1 MKNPTLRSRAFLS
14 SLSAALLLLAAS
26 AVQADVT
33 TETRMA
39 VTGVGAMAFGNMTG
53 TAKTAISGT
62 RSRTDTDIQLQSK
75 LVKFFA
81 RNAVGPSAE
90 IVLLDADKQYRLNLN
105 KKEYTETSFEEL
117 RARAQNAQNDNA
129 GEDAD
134 KRRQPSA
141 IDDSKCEW
149 LDPKADVKRTGEK
162 TTVAGFQAEHV
173 VITAEQPC
181 KDKETGAIC
190 EIALTIDEW
199 LAAGFSANEEVQ
211 RYHKAY
217 AQKMGLD
224 AATLQD
230 ASNRAQAMFARY
242 KGVWTQVLSKL
253 QGVKGY
259 PVRSAFVLGIGGDQ
273 CKQAQNAQ
281 QEQANGGDSSTG
293 PGSSGASSGDAASQA
308 IAKLGS
314 LFHRKKDDSA
324 DQGADRSAQPA
335 SPPPPVAGP
344 SGTINIVTISS
355 ELVSVSNASIPAA
368 AFAVPPDFKKVEAK
382 RRGET

>member
-1 MKNPTLRSRAFLS
+1 MKNPTPSRRALLS
-14 SLSAALLLLAAS
+14 SLSAALLLLAA
-26 AVQADVT
+26 AAARADIT

-39 VTGVGAMAFGNMTG
+39 VTGVGPMAFGNMTG
-53 TAKTAISGT
+53 TSKTAISGT

-81 RNAVGPSAE
+81 HNAVGPSAE
-90 IVLLDADKQYRLNLN
+90 IVLLDADKQYHLNLN

-117 RARAQNAQNDNA
+117 RARAQNGQNDKD
-129 GEDAD
+129 GEDSD
-134 KRRQPSA
+134 KRREPSA

-149 LDPKADVKRTGEK
+149 LDPKANVRRTGEK
-162 TTVAGFQAEHV
+162 ATVAGFQAEHLI
-173 VITAEQPC
+173 ITAEQPC

-199 LAAGFSANEEVQ
+199 LAPGLSASDEAQ
-211 RYHKAY
+211 RYRKAY
-217 AQKMGLD
+217 AEKMGLD

-230 ASNRAQAMFARY
+230 ASNRAQALFSRY
-242 KGVWTQVLSKL
+242 KGVWAQVVSKL

-281 QEQANGGDSSTG
+281 QQASSGDSSGG
-293 PGSSGASSGDAASQA
+293 PSGSSDASSGDATTQA

-324 DQGADRSAQPA
+324 TQAADKPAQTATAPV
-335 SPPPPVAGP
+335 PVAGP

-355 ELVSVSNASIPAA
+355 ELLSVSNASIPAS
-368 AFAVPPDFKKVEAK
+368 AFSVPADFKKVESK
-382 RRGET
+382 RR

>member
-1 MKNPTLRSRAFLS
+1 
-14 SLSAALLLLAAS
+14 LLLAAS
-26 AVQADVT
+26 AAQADVT
-33 TETRMA
+33 VESRVA
-39 VTGVGAMAFGNMTG
+39 VTGIGPMAVGNMTG
-53 TAKTAISGT
+53 TSRTAISGT
-62 RSRTDTDIQLQSK
+62 RSRTDADFQLQSK

-90 IVLLDADKQYRLNLN
+90 IVLLDADKSYHLNLN
-105 KKEYTETSFEEL
+105 KKEYTETSFADL
-117 RARAQNAQNDNA
+117 RSRAQQAQD
-129 GEDAD
+129 GEAD
-134 KRRQPSA
+134 KRQPA
-141 IDDSKCEW
+141 PIDDSKCEW

-162 TTVAGFQAEHV
+162 TTVAGFQAEHL

-199 LAAGFSANEEVQ
+199 LAPGLSASDEAP
-211 RYHKAY
+211 RYRKAY
-217 AQKMGLD
+217 AEKMGLD

-230 ASNRAQAMFARY
+230 TSNRAQALFSRY
-242 KGVWTQVLSKL
+242 KGVWAQVVSKL

-281 QEQANGGDSSTG
+281 QQASSGDSSGG
-293 PGSSGASSGDAASQA
+293 PSGSSDASSGDATTQA

-324 DQGADRSAQPA
+324 TQAADKPAQPA
-335 SPPPPVAGP
+335 TAPVPVAGP

-355 ELVSVSNASIPAA
+355 ELLSVSNASIPAS
-368 AFAVPPDFKKVEAK
+368 AFSVPADFKKVESK
-382 RRGET
+382 RR